1 MAKHQIYKRQ
11 FKEET
16 SLEMGNGGV
25 VIKVGYDSIGRKCLK
40 VNASHFGTKMN
51 EMEIPINRLGLLKL
65 IIDLAEEYTQFS
77 DGENVKAYDKDF
89 GVGMERG
96 GSMQSLS
103 KFEQLFVEIL
113 QQFHGIDPK
122 MRYAIMR
129 NPLAQVDTTKY
140 TSQPNAIDPFEPQ
153 VPVLDSTYSEPVE
166 ASEEMEKD

>member
-1 MAKHQIYKRQ
+1 MARHAVYKRQ

-25 VIKVGYDSIGRKCLK
+25 IIKVGYDSIGRKCLK

-96 GSMQSLS
+96 GDMQSLS
-103 KFEQLFVEIL
+103 KMDQLLVELL

-122 MRYAIMR
+122 MRYALIR
-129 NPLAQVDTTKY
+129 NPLARIDVSKY
-140 TSQPNAIDPFEPQ
+140 LNVEDAIDPFEPQ
-153 VPVLDSTYSEPVE
+153 VPVLDSTYSPNVE
-166 ASEEMEKD
+166 SESMSKN